1 MAGRPHRRANL
12 HSVAMTMTRPRVAT
26 EAPWR
31 QRFHTTRLGFP
42 SWARDH
48 PDRIVYI
55 SNESGKFEVYTWD
68 RRAGARRQLTDRP
81 EGTGFRVPP
90 RLDPSGE
97 HVFSRAARAP
107 RSPLTSPRRTAAG
120 SPSVDRSP
128 SSVARAATRARRSTS
143 CRTALRRGES
153 THTHR
158 ARTSPTSRATRRS
171 SRSRTASTATAGT
184 RRCA

>member
-1 MAGRPHRRANL
+1 WLADAGLRSRADARACSRAGARVLRRRGRVGPDRWKHRGLARREHPRPHDRSARGNEASPDAGRRHGSSDRAGVRADPDRMAGRPHRRANL

-81 EGTGFRVPP
+81 EGTGFRVPT
-90 RLDPSGE
+90 RL
-97 HVFSRAARAP
+97 
-107 RSPLTSPRRTAAG
+107 
-120 SPSVDRSP
+120 
-128 SSVARAATRARRSTS
+128 
-143 CRTALRRGES
+143 
-153 THTHR
+153 
-158 ARTSPTSRATRRS
+158 
-171 SRSRTASTATAGT
+171 
-184 RRCA
+184 